1 MQLILSEALLA
12 AIVATTAQV
21 GEASDFGQIRSHQN
35 VPCSICPHNPRCKLS
50 SSL

>member
-12 AIVATTAQV
+12 VIVATTAQV

-35 VPCSICPHNPRCKLS
+35 VPCPHNPRCELS